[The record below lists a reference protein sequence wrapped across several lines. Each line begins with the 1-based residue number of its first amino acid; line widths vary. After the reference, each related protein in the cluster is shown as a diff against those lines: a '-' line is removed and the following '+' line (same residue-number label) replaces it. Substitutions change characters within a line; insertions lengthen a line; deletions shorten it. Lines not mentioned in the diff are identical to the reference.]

1 MWFDLSTVPIREA
14 SQVPT
19 ITRSLPNTQT
29 IADGQ
34 SATFEC
40 VVEGVPRPSIYWFKE
55 SYIIKGSGDFDLSYD
70 EQNCASL
77 TIPEVYPEDAGTYTM
92 VAKNAFGVVSA
103 SVQLRVS
110 LPESYTCEMYG
121 RKSRLNSFSEMVT
134 WYGVPPMFGTYPRHV
149 LVDVGECIQIEVSVS
164 GQPRPRVTW
173 LFNGRPIQQ
182 LRNEL
187 EIRGPAED
195 ALLLGVHR
203 LRVYDATVY
212 NSGVFELLAENSE
225 GRARA
230 CVQVTVKREQPPLIL
245 ERFKGQTVFE
255 KDFAVFVV
263 KFSAHPIPEIK
274 WYHDGLRVYTNEFVR
289 VIRQPTLSR
298 LEIPCARASRDAGE
312 YTVRLWNENGSCQHA
327 ASLIVRVPQI
337 EFIHRL
343 SEVEGREG
351 DDALFVVTLSD
362 PNAKVIWKKDYRALR
377 DDTLKY
383 EMLQEG
389 VAHKLLIR
397 SLTIYDEGEYSC
409 TIEDTEQ
416 QCFADLVV
424 IESPAEIARPLED
437 VLVAK
442 GRTAR
447 FSVEL
452 TKGDALVRWSREDGR
467 ELPPTS
473 RLRTRIQGK
482 RHELIIFK
490 SAFEDEGTYMCTVGE
505 QSCTARLTVDA
516 MSVDFSEDIEALET
530 ELSIDGKFSFS
541 LTFFRFFHPCL
552 TSNFK
557 INLQKL

>member
-1 MWFDLSTVPIREA
+1 MSNAPTVPYKEPI
-14 SQVPT
+14 QLPT
-19 ITRSLPNTQT
+19 IITPLPTTQT
-29 IADGQ
+29 VADGQ
-34 SATFEC
+34 SCTFEC
-40 VVEGVPRPSIYWFKE
+40 EVEGNPRPSIYWFKE
-55 SYIIKGSGDFDLSYD
+55 SYFIKGSGDFDLSYD
-70 EQNCASL
+70 EQNRAMMTL
-77 TIPEVYPEDAGTYTM
+77 PEVYPEDAGTYTM

-103 SVQLRVS
+103 SVQLRVT

-121 RKSRLNSFSEMVT
+121 RKSRLSSFSEMVT
-134 WYGVPPMFGTYPRHV
+134 WYGVPPMFGSYPRHL
-149 LVDVGECIQIEVSVS
+149 LVEVGECIHIEVSVS

-187 EIRGPAED
+187 EIRAPPED
-195 ALLLGVHR
+195 ALLLGLHR
-203 LRVYDATVY
+203 LKVYDATVY

-230 CVQVTVKREQPPLIL
+230 CVQVTVKRDQAPLIL
-245 ERFKGQTVFE
+245 ERFKSQTVFE
-255 KDFAVFVV
+255 KDSAVFVV
-263 KFSAHPIPEIK
+263 KFSAHPVPEIK

-289 VIRQPTLSR
+289 VIRQPTMSR
-298 LEIPCARASRDAGE
+298 LEIPCARAARDAGE
-312 YTVRLWNENGSCQHA
+312 YTVRLWNEHGNCQHA

-343 SEVEGREG
+343 HEVEGREG

-362 PNAKVIWKKDYRALR
+362 PNAKIIWKKDYRLLR
-377 DDTLKY
+377 EDTLKY
-383 EMLQEG
+383 ETLQDG
-389 VAHKLLIR
+389 CTHKLLIR

-424 IESPAEIARPLED
+424 IESPAEIARPLDD
-437 VLVAK
+437 VIVSR

-467 ELPPTS
+467 ELPPTV
-473 RLRTRIQGK
+473 RLRTHIQGK

-490 SAFEDEGTYMCTVGE
+490 AAPEDEGVYMCTVGE
-505 QSCTARLTVDA
+505 QSCTGRLTVDT
-516 MSVDFSEDIEALET
+516 MSVDFSEDIEQ
-530 ELSIDGKFSFS
+530 SIEGKFIYKFS
-541 LTFFRFFHPCL
+541 LFLNCGEL
-552 TSNFK
+552 
-557 INLQKL
+557 